1 MPAGPPPVVGKVRRP
16 PYGRNP
22 VLAAAGM
29 RARAEMIEAA
39 RELFARH
46 GYQGTT
52 VESIGEATGRSGAAV
67 YQYFEGKAEIF
78 GIFLREAGV
87 DLCSVGD
94 RFPVLTDDA
103 NGRRQLAEWIGELMA
118 VIGRHHGT
126 FLLWAQVQFNEP
138 GLAAIGRRTLEEFQ
152 GSVLQRLAISGAHPP
167 APAMVAV
174 DMLSV
179 VQWSYFLLV
188 ARFPELGLPR
198 VQRALAA
205 ALHAYLFGPPG
216 PPVHWPVTA
225 EESNQLP
232 SLPLG
237 DALGLRR
244 PVTARGVGTIHRILQ
259 ATTDRYRELGY
270 QGTSLTD
277 VATTAGVSHGSV
289 YTYWR
294 DREAVFRTLAQDAL
308 AAVELRVAAL
318 PGALQTPV
326 GLDGW
331 LDEWVSM
338 LDQHGPVLFV
348 WTHEVDS
355 PALAELTDRMNHALD
370 TAADCVASASGSAAE
385 DPGAMLVVLRAVLTD
400 VPYVLFAQL
409 GILQRD
415 AAYGFVAAL
424 LHAGVG
430 VPETP
435 SALAG
440 QPQVSGQP
448 PASGQPSALSG
459 QPPTDRAG
467 QFPPGEPIPY

>member
-1 MPAGPPPVVGKVRRP
+1 MGEVRRP

-22 VLAAAGM
+22 VLAAAGI
-29 RARAEMIEAA
+29 RARAEMIAAA
-39 RELFARH
+39 RELFATH

-78 GIFLREAGV
+78 GIFLREAGA
-87 DLCSVGD
+87 DLCSVGE

-103 NGRRQLAEWIGELMA
+103 EGRAQLADWIAELVA
-118 VIGRHHGT
+118 VVGRHHGT

-138 GLAAIGRRTLEEFQ
+138 GLAAVGRSNLDGFQ
-152 GSVLQRLAISGAHPP
+152 SAVLRRLAMSPAHPP
-167 APAMVAV
+167 SPAMVAV
-174 DMLSV
+174 GILSV
-179 VQWSYFLLV
+179 VQWSYFLFV
-188 ARFPELGLPR
+188 ARYPELGLPR
-198 VQRALAA
+198 VERALAA
-205 ALHAYLFGPPG
+205 VLHAYLFGPPG

-225 EESNQLP
+225 EERHQVP

-259 ATTDRYRELGY
+259 ATIDRYRELGY

-294 DREAVFRTLAQDAL
+294 DREAVFRTLAQDAV

-318 PGALQTPV
+318 PGALHSPV
-326 GLDGW
+326 DFDGW

-355 PALAELTDRMNHALD
+355 PALAELTDRMDHALD
-370 TAADCVASASGSAAE
+370 TAADCVASASGSAAD
-385 DPGAMLVVLRAVLTD
+385 DPRAMLVVLRAVLTD

-409 GILQRD
+409 GILHRD
-415 AAYGFVAAL
+415 GAYGFVAAL

-430 VPETP
+430 VPGT
-435 SALAG
+435 
-440 QPQVSGQP
+440 P
-448 PASGQPSALSG
+448 PAA
-459 QPPTDRAG
+459 
-467 QFPPGEPIPY
+467 